1 MKSNSLLLTLGFL
14 LLSAAGTLQSCSPK
28 FDKIGFENISNLG
41 TKLTDL
47 MNLAT
52 EPYSKHKDTA
62 TTLLANLGK
71 AYDHA
76 KGVKGNKEIAESW
89 RILKDELAGPFFARW
104 QEKGKLDK
112 DFVKESVAQV
122 AKSVTAITNAE
133 KAKKKK

>member
-1 MKSNSLLLTLGFL
+1 MKPNNLLLALGL
-14 LLSAAGTLQSCSPK
+14 LLFSAAGTLQSCSPK
-28 FDKIGFENISNLG
+28 FDKIGFQNISNLG
-41 TKLTDL
+41 TKLPEL

-52 EPYSKHKDTA
+52 EPYSKHKDAA
-62 TTLLANLGK
+62 TTLLGDLGK

-112 DFVKESVAQV
+112 DFVKESMAQV

-133 KAKKKK
+133 KAKRK